1 MTFYQQSKTAKAAV
15 IGTIMPWSGSANTMP
30 DGWILCNGGS
40 VAANEYPLLAQAI
53 GDTYNAGN
61 SDFGGNFPAYTGSIT
76 IPDLNNKVLMDI
88 EESYFNAAQNGGT
101 GKAIDTDPDAKTLL
115 SPLIGDNTDNGV
127 TLIFTDVFVDVVFT
141 LNDRTGYSGKIAG
154 NTFVPGDGSKTL
166 YVGPRKL
173 GKQHVT
179 GHGHSGS
186 YRTLK
191 NSNAQNPGRGVIPYE
206 SVTYTLYFS
215 TYETIGDNSAEFFY
229 FGWASTSNTNY
240 NEPPFAQPDA
250 NPNAGSGF
258 TSFRPGLYFGTH
270 LGEGAGFFSTT
281 NGVTGTQSF
290 RAWTAHTPKSGFGQG
305 PDGRVIAKVIT
316 ESPPVNIIPRRVSG
330 SPISSEFIAN
340 DGFVD
345 STRQYNFAIGGG
357 SFNIPT
363 GYRNYYNSGGR
374 KFTTISNNEALD
386 VNDPKIEAHTHDE
399 IEINFDGAALR
410 AKSSIISQVNIPATT
425 LLDNTANR
433 NALQIDF
440 NVTQPQLT
448 CIYII
453 RAY

>member
-1 MTFYQQSKTAKAAV
+1 MTFYQQSKTARAAV

-101 GKAIDTDPDAKTLL
+101 GKAIDTDPDAKILL

-141 LNDRTGYSGKIAG
+141 LNDRSGYSGKIAG
-154 NTFVPGDGSKTL
+154 NTFVAGDGSKTL

-186 YRTLK
+186 YRTIK
-191 NSNAQNPGRGVIPYE
+191 NSNTLNPGRGVIPYE
-206 SVTYTLYFS
+206 SVVYTLYFS
-215 TYETIGDNSAEFFY
+215 TYETSGEDSSEFFY
-229 FGWASTSNTNY
+229 FGWADLDDQSEYNT
-240 NEPPFAQPDA
+240 PGFGSR
-250 NPNAGSGF
+250 AGDGK
-258 TSFRPGLYFGTH
+258 TTFRPGLYFGTH
-270 LGEGAGFFSTT
+270 AGEGAGFFSTT

-316 ESPPVNIIPRRVSG
+316 EQPPINITPRRVSG
-330 SPISSEFIAN
+330 SPISSEFIN
-340 DGFVD
+340 KFVD

-357 SFNIPT
+357 SFNIPL
-363 GYRNYYNSGGR
+363 GYRNYYDSGGR
-374 KFTTISNNEALD
+374 TFTTISNNEALD

-399 IEINFDGAALR
+399 IEINFDGAAIR